1 MADIALVSRLRVLS
15 SVVARALTSF
25 FHRNLPR
32 GWWAHAPIAICPYRT
47 RRRPN
52 CQPSVSFTYDS
63 NERMNGRTTGARR
76 RWARREARRRR
87 AGRRWCGGARAR
99 RGERARASLSSSRN
113 SIALRASI
121 ATTTKAARRAGETSR
136 GARDW
141 IFWRQTP
148 IEGRCRR

>member
-15 SVVARALTSF
+15 SVVARALTSSL
-25 FHRNLPR
+25 HRNLPR
-32 GWWAHAPIAICPYRT
+32 GWWAHAPISICPYRT

-52 CQPSVSFTYDS
+52 CQPSCASPTTPT
-63 NERMNGRTTGARR
+63 NGRTTGARR
-76 RWARREARRRR
+76 RWARREARG
-87 AGRRWCGGARAR
+87 ASTSGGRRWCGGARAR
-99 RGERARASLSSSRN
+99 RGERARASFSSSGN

-121 ATTTKAARRAGETSR
+121 ATTEASRRAGKTSR

-141 IFWRQTP
+141 IFWRQIP